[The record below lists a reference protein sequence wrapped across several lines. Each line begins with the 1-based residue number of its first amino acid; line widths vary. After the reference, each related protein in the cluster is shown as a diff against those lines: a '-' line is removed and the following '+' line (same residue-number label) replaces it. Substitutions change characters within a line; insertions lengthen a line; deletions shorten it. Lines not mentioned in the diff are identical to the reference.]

1 MNDVECPKLNNSEK
15 EYCDSLPTI
24 DECADAVN
32 NLKNNKSPGLDGIPA
47 EFYKCFW
54 KTIGPLF
61 YEVLLSIFD
70 KQELPFSQRLALIT
84 LLFKKGE
91 KIILKITDH

>member
-1 MNDVECPKLNNSEK
+1 MECPKLSNSEK
-15 EYCDSLPTI
+15 EFCHSLPTI

-54 KTIGPLF
+54 KTIGPLSH
-61 YEVLLSIFD
+61 EVLLRIFD
-70 KQELPFSQRLALIT
+70 KQELPFSQRLDLIT
-84 LLFKKGE
+84 LLFKKGD
-91 KIILKITDH
+91 KNSLKNYRP